1 MLSENDIKVLKAI
14 SDGYSDPQSISD
26 LTGIKVE
33 SVRKSANTLSEQG
46 LIKITEMTTEIV
58 YLTEEGLKY
67 AKEGLPER
75 NLLSVIRDGVP
86 LKSILK
92 DPNFKIGIG
101 HLKKKGWV
109 EIKDGI
115 IKPIGTAP
123 KGADEKILEIL
134 LRVNNPTFLPQNIS
148 P

>member
-101 HLKKKGWV
+101 QLKKKGWV

-115 IKPIGTAP
+115 IKPRGTAP
-123 KGADEKILEIL
+123 KGVDEKILEIL
-134 LRVNNPTFLPQNIS
+134 LRINNSVLLPQNVS